1 MREEL
6 NHILTQRM
14 ERTAKALRRNR
25 MLATCV
31 DRAEDVVPLLKT
43 LLNPGALIGN
53 GRSATL
59 EQCGVMELLQSGAY
73 DYIDKY
79 AAQTEEE
86 KWQMKARI
94 INADFFLASANA
106 VTENGE
112 VYQLDGHASRIGPI
126 AFGPKHVILVAG
138 VNKIV
143 PDLAAAEARVR
154 SIAAPANAKRQN
166 SPTPCVVTGKCE
178 NCHSPGRI
186 CCSTLILS
194 QQRIE
199 NRIHVILVKEE
210 LGY

>member
-6 NHILTQRM
+6 NFIIDQRM

-25 MLATCV
+25 MLCTCV
-31 DRAEDVVPLLKT
+31 DTVEEVVPLLKS
-43 LLNPGALIGN
+43 LLPAGALIGN

-59 EQCGVMELLQSGAY
+59 EQCGVMDLVQNGDY

-79 AAQTEEE
+79 AAKTEEE
-86 KWQMKARI
+86 KWQMKARV

-106 VTENGE
+106 ITENGE
-112 VYQLDGHASRIGPI
+112 IYELDGHASRIGPI
-126 AFGPKHVILVAG
+126 AFGPKNVILVAG
-138 VNKIV
+138 YNKIV
-143 PDLAAAEARVR
+143 ADLAAAEYRVR

-166 SPTPCVVTGKCE
+166 SATPCVVTGKCE

-186 CCSTLILS
+186 CCSTLILGP
-194 QQRIE
+194 QRIE
-199 NRIHVILVKEE
+199 NRIHVILVKEA